1 VKQLRQFS
9 ERVLNHRP
17 TWRSIAFW
25 FGLSCALAILY
36 GLWVWQQAFSAEFVI
51 QDDARQH
58 VFWMQ
63 RFLDRSLFPQDLIA
77 DYFQSVA
84 PIGYTW
90 LYQMAAGLGI
100 HPLLMSKL
108 LPMVLGL
115 LTTIACFGVVLQ
127 FFPIPAAAFVASLLL
142 NQVLWMQDD
151 LVSATPRAFIYP
163 LFVSFCYFLLRR
175 SLVPCVGLILLQGW
189 FYPQS
194 VFLSSGLL
202 LVQVIQWQGGRPRL
216 SRSSDDY
223 WFCGIGLVAA
233 VAVMLPYALEI
244 SEFGPVITRMEAQ
257 QMPEFQRGG
266 RSDFFT
272 ENAWKFWV
280 EGLRSGLLPYIS
292 RLPELLYV
300 AFLLPVM
307 LRFRR
312 VFPLTRYLQPAIILI
327 PQLLAVSLFWF
338 LVAHVLLFRLHL
350 PSRYTQHSLRLILC
364 WAAGLAIVI
373 GLDGLRRWAI
383 RTGNRAKGV
392 TAKGVTITIFGLVAA
407 ALLFYPSYTPEFPR
421 TGYFVGTQPDLY
433 AFLSRQPT
441 QTLVASLSEEANN
454 LPSFTQRSV
463 FVAQEYAIPYH
474 MGYYRP
480 FQQRAID
487 LIEAQYS
494 PNLPKLKRF
503 IRATGSDF
511 WLLDRDAFT
520 PEYVKKSW
528 FRQYPQA
535 AQPAERSLRAGRRP
549 ALAQMIR
556 PCAVAQNSEFIL
568 LDAACILDQP
578 NQRQPSQP

>member
-1 VKQLRQFS
+1 MKQLRQFS
-9 ERVLNHRP
+9 EGTFSNRP
-17 TWRSIAFW
+17 TSRSIGFW
-25 FGLSCALAILY
+25 LGLSLAFALVY
-36 GLWVWQQAFSAEFVI
+36 GLMVWQQAFSAEFVV

-63 RFLDRSLFPQDLIA
+63 RFVDPALFPQDLIA

-90 LYQMAAGLGI
+90 LYRAAAWVGI
-100 HPLLMSKL
+100 SPLLLSKL
-108 LPMVLGL
+108 LPMGLGL
-115 LTTIACFGVVLQ
+115 LTTIACFGVVLM
-127 FFPIPAAAFVASLLL
+127 FFPVPAAAFVSSLLL

-151 LVSATPRAFIYP
+151 LVSATPRAFVYP
-163 LFVSFCYFLLRR
+163 LLVGFCYFLLRR
-175 SLVPCVGLILLQGW
+175 SLWPCVILILLQGW

-194 VFLSSGLL
+194 VFLSAGLL
-202 LVQVIQWQGGRPRL
+202 LLQLIRWQGWRPRL

-223 WFCGIGLVAA
+223 WFCGIGLAAA

-244 SEFGPVITRMEAQ
+244 SKFGPVITVSEAQ

-272 ENAWKFWV
+272 HKVLKFWI

-292 RLPELLYV
+292 RLPELLFA

-312 VFPLTRYLQPAIILI
+312 VFPLTERLQPAIILI

-338 LVAHVLLFRLHL
+338 LAAHALLFRLHL

-364 WAAGLAIVI
+364 WMTGMAIVI

-383 RTGNRAKGV
+383 RTGQWAKGV
-392 TAKGVTITIFGLVAA
+392 AILGFGLVAA

-421 TGYFVGTQPDLY
+421 NSYFVGTQPDLY
-433 AFLSRQPT
+433 AFLARQPPD
-441 QTLVASLSEEANN
+441 TLVVSLSEEANN

-494 PNLPKLKRF
+494 PGLPKLKRF

-511 WLLDRDAFT
+511 WLLDRNAFT
-520 PEYVKKSW
+520 PEYLEDSW
-528 FRQYPQA
+528 FRQYTQPTQA
-535 AQPAERSLRAGRRP
+535 AARSLKAGRRP
-549 ALAQMIR
+549 ALSQMIR

-578 NQRQPSQP
+578 NRSQP